1 MSQLGYNV
9 STYYTTDFVAL
20 SGRLKLNDPQSLC
33 TPTHVDLAAPA
44 ELSFGTYDWIT
55 IGSVGHSKVSGI
67 WTTTDLVA
75 DGTNSSKYATPFYA
89 DFWKDYTTNDDL
101 ISANAV
107 SNLRNNSKYFPPR
120 GMFCFDGVFGC
131 LNQCS
136 KSYAC
141 TLREGE
147 GKECLVVAIADFKDV
162 YGYWPSFLSNLGFP
176 AYFCFIGR
184 SGLEEYIVDM
194 QQSGRG
200 VLFYMNQPD
209 DFFSRHL
216 DSFQRVSFP
225 KTSAEKVLL
234 NTWQFGENGYGQ
246 PNNNPIAVEYPEDVQ
261 QKVCSLNVAAVSSN
275 DPVMALLERFRVL
288 ELSMSQLLT
297 NYAVVTANASSVPA
311 DPFFE
316 SACTWVKGN
325 YDVWRRWMD
334 PLPECTVMDHMTY
347 TVTGCNGSSHRD
359 VSFQWRLP
367 DPVNSSLPFE
377 CDGGILE
384 LPVPMQ
390 SSRSCDW
397 LAANEDEW
405 SKWVTTLPTCDSD
418 FHTYEAMECER
429 TGDRHIIFRWLLPDP
444 TNASL
449 SLECSGAVLPDP
461 IIVACDYVPVQS
473 IGFVIVFV
481 IVMIVLAG
489 IVTCMVLV
497 FKNRNIPII
506 RRSQFEF
513 LETMLAGTILM
524 CCAALIYA
532 GRPTDG
538 LCVARPVVLAIGL
551 TLIFGSLT
559 VKCLRV
565 YRVFLSKKLTRV
577 VLPTHTMFKI
587 LGAFLLID
595 VVVLLLWFIV
605 DFPSAI
611 EVNVIVNEVYPGA
624 TIQAVQCNTSSF
636 LFSALLMFWKAILLG
651 AGLYLSFLIR
661 NVSVDF
667 QESIWM
673 FASSLVVV
681 FGCVMI
687 LPLAYMIVLPATTFY
702 YFFSTTLWLCTSVV
716 VALMLV
722 PKMLRQKENASTMT
736 NGSTMWPFV
745 VNNVLFIVLELATGF
760 CTNFTQFL
768 WVRALFG
775 IAMGGLYGNV
785 AATALEDCPPAARGI
800 ISGMMQQGYAFGYLL
815 AVVFARA
822 LVNTTSHGWRP
833 LFWFGACPPVLII
846 IARLYLPETK
856 VFQERQVVRRATHNV
871 TKTFLAEGKVAFKRH
886 WMLLIYMVLLMAGF
900 NFMSHG
906 SQDLYPTML
915 SNQFEFSAD
924 EVTVTQVVANLGAIT
939 GGTLVGFYSQTFS
952 RRLSILVMAIVGA
965 AILYPY
971 SYTDNTKVMAA
982 AFFEQFCVQGA
993 WGVIPIHLMELSP
1006 PSYSTFIV
1014 GTSYQ
1019 LGNLISSASSTI
1031 EARLGENF
1039 PLPPNDEGVSRYE
1052 YGKVICIFMA
1062 VVYAYLV
1069 LLTFLGPEARGKQ
1082 FDVAHDRDLEE
1093 AANVNPE
1100 DLEKVLHGENQ
1111 SDYEKT
1117 QKQG

>member
-1 MSQLGYNV
+1 MAPSVFGLLLCIMAAAVAAEYAAATPHYAPNHFLGTCLTDAWVVSMEKDLNVSATARDPATKTLLHPFLHAALQYARYAVSLPAADVTGWRMAWEFNVYVAWYPQLVDSRTENVSAYNASCMPSADVIYGHGAVVDESTGAVLDIGQTAGSLVVEMHDWSSHRLTALVFAIVAAEVVRAVRLGYNV

-44 ELSFGTYDWIT
+44 ELSFGTYDWLA

-67 WTTTDLVA
+67 WTTTDLIT
-75 DGTNSSKYATPFYA
+75 DGTNASKYATPFYA
-89 DFWKDYTTNDDL
+89 DFWRDYTTNDDL

-120 GMFCFDGVFGC
+120 GMFCFDGLFGC

-209 DFFSRHL
+209 DFFSRHPA
-216 DSFQRVSFP
+216 SFQRISLP

-261 QKVCSLNVAAVSSN
+261 QKVCSLIVAAVSAN

-288 ELSMSQLLT
+288 ELSMSQLLA
-297 NYAVVTANASSVPA
+297 NYAAVIADASSVPA

-325 YDVWRRWMD
+325 YDVWRRWID
-334 PLPECTVMDHMTY
+334 PLPECTVIDHMTY

-367 DPVNSSLPFE
+367 DPDNSSLPFE
-377 CDGGILE
+377 CDGGFLE

-405 SKWVTTLPTCDSD
+405 SKWVRTLPTCDSD
-418 FHTYEAMECER
+418 FHTYEALECER

-559 VKCLRV
+559 V
-565 YRVFLSKKLTRV
+565 
-577 VLPTHTMFKI
+577 
-587 LGAFLLID
+587 
-595 VVVLLLWFIV
+595 
-605 DFPSAI
+605 
-611 EVNVIVNEVYPGA
+611 N
-624 TIQAVQCNTSSF
+624 
-636 LFSALLMFWKAILLG
+636 ALLMFWKAILLG

-722 PKMLRQKENASTMT
+722 PKMLRQKENATTMT
-736 NGSTMWPFV
+736 NGSTM
-745 VNNVLFIVLELATGF
+745 VNNKSSVGGDESTAHSRRGTSSDAQLVAKKVAT
-760 CTNFTQFL
+760 
-768 WVRALFG
+768 R
-775 IAMGGLYGNV
+775 
-785 AATALEDCPPAARGI
+785 
-800 ISGMMQQGYAFGYLL
+800 
-815 AVVFARA
+815 
-822 LVNTTSHGWRP
+822 
-833 LFWFGACPPVLII
+833 
-846 IARLYLPETK
+846 PETY
-856 VFQERQVVRRATHNV
+856 RV
-871 TKTFLAEGKVAFKRH
+871 T
-886 WMLLIYMVLLMAGF
+886 
-900 NFMSHG
+900 
-906 SQDLYPTML
+906 P
-915 SNQFEFSAD
+915 SNGR
-924 EVTVTQVVANLGAIT
+924 V
-939 GGTLVGFYSQTFS
+939 
-952 RRLSILVMAIVGA
+952 
-965 AILYPY
+965 P
-971 SYTDNTKVMAA
+971 
-982 AFFEQFCVQGA
+982 
-993 WGVIPIHLMELSP
+993 
-1006 PSYSTFIV
+1006 
-1014 GTSYQ
+1014 
-1019 LGNLISSASSTI
+1019 
-1031 EARLGENF
+1031 
-1039 PLPPNDEGVSRYE
+1039 
-1052 YGKVICIFMA
+1052 
-1062 VVYAYLV
+1062 
-1069 LLTFLGPEARGKQ
+1069 
-1082 FDVAHDRDLEE
+1082 
-1093 AANVNPE
+1093 
-1100 DLEKVLHGENQ
+1100 
-1111 SDYEKT
+1111 
-1117 QKQG
+1117 